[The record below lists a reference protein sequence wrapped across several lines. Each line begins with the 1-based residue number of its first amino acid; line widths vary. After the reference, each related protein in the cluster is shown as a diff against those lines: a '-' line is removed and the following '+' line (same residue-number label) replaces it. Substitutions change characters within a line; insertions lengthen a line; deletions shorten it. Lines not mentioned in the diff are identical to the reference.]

1 MQNKRII
8 FGLLYSENFFHLSRN
23 FRLQRVGSI
32 EWLKDN
38 YELNRTYQFIDE
50 LVFFLV
56 SRSYDQKEKM
66 KFFDNINNLRK
77 QLFCPIMIGG
87 GIKNFDDARICFENG
102 ADKIFISTEFTNFEL
117 INRIS
122 DVYGNQSISVVLDYK
137 KINNNFEIYTNC
149 GRTKVSSDLE
159 TVFLK
164 LQKENIGEIILH
176 SIDRDG
182 TGNGY
187 DLKIFDEID
196 LKSKKP
202 LILMGGA
209 GQPNHIVNAL
219 DNSKVSGVITANL
232 FNFIGN
238 TLETTRE
245 LCLKKNL
252 NIANLI

>member
-1 MQNKRII
+1 
-8 FGLLYSENFFHLSRN
+8 
-23 FRLQRVGSI
+23 
-32 EWLKDN
+32 
-38 YELNRTYQFIDE
+38 
-50 LVFFLV
+50 
-56 SRSYDQKEKM
+56 M

-102 ADKIFISTEFTNFEL
+102 ADKIFISTEFTNLEL
-117 INRIS
+117 INKIS
-122 DVYGNQSISVVLDYK
+122 EVYGNQSISVVLDYK
-137 KINNNFEIYTNC
+137 RKNNTFEIFTNC
-149 GRTKVSSDLE
+149 GKTKVSSDLE
-159 TVFLK
+159 KVFL
-164 LQKENIGEIILH
+164 KENIGEIILH

-187 DLKIFDEID
+187 DLKIFDELE

-209 GQPNHIVNAL
+209 GQPNHIVSAL
-219 DNSKVSGVITANL
+219 DNCKVSGVITANL

-252 NIANLI
+252 SFEFYVLYYFNKKIFH